1 MDLSEKHRKLV
12 KEIAG
17 DAARAAGIRAA
28 DAAAHAGL
36 DDENALAAGFNA
48 YRARFSVVAE
58 ILEDWWD
65 SK

>member
-1 MDLSEKHRKLV
+1 MHLSEKHRKLV
-12 KEIAG
+12 EEIAG

-28 DAAAHAGL
+28 DAAAREGL
-36 DDENALAAGFNA
+36 DDEDALAAGFNA

>member
-17 DAARAAGIRAA
+17 DAA
-28 DAAAHAGL
+28 AHEGL
-36 DDENALAAGFNA
+36 DDEDALAAGFNA